1 MAINPDNDYDDEDED
16 LDEKPSRQAS
26 APVVDAEQFAA
37 SLIRQMNQTQNR
49 QADDDDRDEVLE
61 TINLLKSEGYSD
73 DYIRAQ
79 ILSLN
84 AMERKMER
92 NYSKAQNQRDGQN
105 AQDRIISNARNTI
118 NHSLRQAYKD
128 IPDLKDV
135 DASIR
140 KEIDDRLADN
150 SKFSRALER
159 NILNED
165 VLEEV
170 IEAATAKFIK
180 KFGLAG
186 ETGSRRERKD
196 VEIGK
201 GASSSSRSDAG
212 KKQDKPFSGKID
224 VDALE
229 EHQRKAYF
237 AATLSNERW
246 GGMDKA
252 EAKRDAYEYALKVPK
267 YVAKKSVRDA

>member
-1 MAINPDNDYDDEDED
+1 MAINNDDNYDDEDEEI
-16 LDEKPSRQAS
+16 LDEKPARQQS
-26 APVVDAEQFAA
+26 APVVDAERFAA

-49 QADDDDRDEVLE
+49 VTDDDDRDEVLE
-61 TINLLKSEGYSD
+61 TINLLKNEGYSD
-73 DYIRAQ
+73 DYIKAQ

-92 NYSKAQNQRDGQN
+92 KYSKLQNQKENQ
-105 AQDRIISNARNTI
+105 ASQDRIRSNALTTI
-118 NHSLRQAYKD
+118 NHALRQAYKD
-128 IPDLKDV
+128 LPDLKDV

-140 KEIDDRLADN
+140 KEIDDRLFSND
-150 SKFSRALER
+150 KFTRALER

-165 VLEEV
+165 VLDEV
-170 IEAATAKFIK
+170 IEAATNKFIK
-180 KFGLAG
+180 KFGG
-186 ETGSRRERKD
+186 EVTTRERKE

-201 GASSSSRSDAG
+201 GASSSSRSDVG

-237 AATLSNERW
+237 AATLNNKRY
-246 GGMDKA
+246 GGMADA
-252 EAKRDAYEYALKVPK
+252 DAKKDAYEYALKVPK
-267 YVAKKSVRDA
+267 YATKKSVREA